1 MRGKIVIVSIPFM
14 MVIAGPL
21 VAGRPPRARPSTS
34 FVTSDPTQGDGTIP
48 RMRSVADLEKTR
60 MFVASK

>member
-1 MRGKIVIVSIPFM
+1 MRGMIVIVSIPFT
-14 MVIAGPL
+14 VIVGPL